1 MQQTAPSTDTI
12 RHSSR
17 ITLIGILALVAL
29 YVASAYLGIPQRG
42 RDLLIA
48 SHAAHDDHNSSTI
61 EHSPT
66 NDDGH
71 ATDPD
76 TQSEQH
82 AQNHGA
88 LTEAGTPPPA
98 WAVTPFVLLLGAIAV
113 LPLIP
118 SLAHWWEKN
127 SSKLL
132 IAGILGGFTLAFYL
146 FLHSESVEQHFPAH
160 FIVSPPTVGCRG
172 Q

>member
-1 MQQTAPSTDTI
+1 M
-12 RHSSR
+12 SR
-17 ITLIGILALVAL
+17 LLILAFRNEAEISSSL
-29 YVASAYLGIPQRG
+29 RM
-42 RDLLIA
+42 LLMMTTTLQPL
-48 SHAAHDDHNSSTI
+48 S
-61 EHSPT
+61 HSPT

-82 AQNHGA
+82 AQDHGA

-132 IAGILGGFTLAFYL
+132 
-146 FLHSESVEQHFPAH
+146 
-160 FIVSPPTVGCRG
+160 
-172 Q
+172 